1 MGHYGVQLQQV
12 PSLQLGKSDIVFDVK
27 LDSEMLGGL
36 CVSKGHV
43 VWRPANHTFGYWIN
57 WSDFDKALQDKGRRR
72 KVNF

>member
-57 WSDFDKALQDKGRRR
+57 
-72 KVNF
+72 